1 GGDRYHVRLTIGERA
16 LDASC
21 TCPVGATFCKHA
33 VAVALAFVAKQT
45 RPAPQQATLPLP
57 LPLPQ
62 ATVTAKAA
70 GFAARGPLPE
80 DAGGDGN
87 GDQGAPASDAN
98 SFATRAELEAWA
110 EAHQVTHALWLS
122 AEILYPQLP
131 AQEAQRYGL
140 RYVLGRLALRD

>member
-1 GGDRYHVRLTIGERA
+1 GGDRYHVRLTIGVRG

-21 TCPVGATFCKHA
+21 TCPVGATVCKHA
-33 VAVALAFVAKQT
+33 VALALAFVAKQT
-45 RPAPQQATLPLP
+45 KPAPLQATLPLP
-57 LPLPQ
+57 LPR
-62 ATVTAKAA
+62 ATVTAETA

-80 DAGGDGN
+80 ADGGDG
-87 GDQGAPASDAN
+87 GQQASAADTK
-98 SFATRAELEAWA
+98 SFATRVELEAWA

-140 RYVLGRLALRD
+140 RYVLGRLALR